1 MNGSVAFF
9 SVGANIRP
17 ESNIRAALTLLREQA
32 CVCASSTFYR
42 TRPLQCPNQPF
53 FVNGVWLLRTD
64 KDPLAV
70 RNELLRPIEDS
81 LGRRRTADKFG
92 PRTIDLDLI
101 LYDDLA
107 VSDGDLTLP
116 HPDLSRPF
124 VCVPV
129 LELVADCIA
138 DIGESLCD
146 RIGRLLPRT
155 VPALK
160 PGEEL
165 PAFTRQLRKLLCE

>member
-1 MNGSVAFF
+1 VSGSIAFV
-9 SVGANIRP
+9 SVGANIQP
-17 ESNIRAALTLLREQA
+17 QANIRAALALLREQA

-42 TRPLQCPNQPF
+42 TRPLRCADQPF

-70 RNELLRPIEDS
+70 RNELLRPIEDR
-81 LGRRRTADKFG
+81 LGRRRTAEKFG

-101 LYDDLA
+101 LYNDLT
-107 VSDGDLTLP
+107 VSHGDLTLP

-129 LELVADCIA
+129 LELLADCIA
-138 DIGESLCD
+138 DMGESLCE
-146 RIGRLLPRT
+146 RIGKLLPQT
-155 VPALK
+155 TPAAK

-165 PAFTRQLRKLLCE
+165 PAFTRQLRKLLCG